1 MNRIRLRSFVYARE
15 FEVIKV
21 RYERKSWTIC
31 SFIFTYKNVEYIVL
45 VKRFIGRE
53 QRTEEYSLV
62 KLHFMK
68 SDDLG
73 HELQVES
80 SSQRLFVDAKTLREF
95 FGIEYAS
102 NLGSMLHQLT
112 EQLGRSVPPVVPA
125 PNDISTIE
133 KNAMV
138 HSLSRSDAEDP
149 NKVYCTHVR
158 RNPNNGERSIFNS
171 NKTKLLRPL
180 LYDKLQNERHISFC
194 YSFDK
199 DKERTDSDI
208 LKHFAEDEQYFKG
221 ETS

>member
-21 RYERKSWTIC
+21 RYERKGWTIC

-45 VKRFIGRE
+45 VKRFVGRE

-73 HELQVES
+73 HELQVEA
-80 SSQRLFVDAKTLREF
+80 SSQRLFVDAKNLREF

-112 EQLGRSVPPVVPA
+112 EQIGRSVPPVVPA

>member
-1 MNRIRLRSFVYARE
+1 MLENL
-15 FEVIKV
+15 KLL
-21 RYERKSWTIC
+21 KSDMKEKGWTIC

-45 VKRFIGRE
+45 VKRFVGRE

-73 HELQVES
+73 HELQVEA

>member
-1 MNRIRLRSFVYARE
+1 MKE
-15 FEVIKV
+15 KG
-21 RYERKSWTIC
+21 WTIC

-62 KLHFMK
+62 KLHFIK

-73 HELQVES
+73 HELKVEA

-138 HSLSRSDAEDP
+138 HSLSRSDAEGP

-158 RNPNNGERSIFNS
+158 RNPNNSERSIFNS

>member
-1 MNRIRLRSFVYARE
+1 
-15 FEVIKV
+15 
-21 RYERKSWTIC
+21 
-31 SFIFTYKNVEYIVL
+31 
-45 VKRFIGRE
+45 
-53 QRTEEYSLV
+53 
-62 KLHFMK
+62 MK

-73 HELQVES
+73 HELQVEA
-80 SSQRLFVDAKTLREF
+80 SSQRLFVDAKNLREF

-112 EQLGRSVPPVVPA
+112 EQIGRSVPPVVPA